1 MKKLL
6 LIFFLSFS
14 VSIVFFACK
23 KYAKDPGELSGDA
36 KLAGVKAALACTF
49 ETLSGN
55 ITSSRTLSSTT
66 VYKLDGCV
74 TVKTGATLTIP
85 AGTLLLGMKTPT
97 AGGKSALIVEKGAKL
112 NINGTSSAP
121 VIFTSDQNAGSR
133 NPGDWVGVRIFGQAP
148 NNNAN
153 ALNVD
158 MGCAIY
164 SGGGTINADN
174 SGTMQYF
181 QIHYAGAQATS
192 GDFSQASIMLNS
204 LGTGTTID
212 HLQISNTLNDGM
224 AVFGGLVKIAN
235 VASYNAD
242 RTDFRYEFGY
252 RGNSQ
257 FLASMRL
264 NNAAIPSND
273 AFGIFVINNRFT
285 PGNAPVTNPVISNA
299 TILGPNSC
307 GNATVN
313 SRFREAVRISN
324 SAGAKLYN
332 NVLSSW
338 NTTTTP
344 SGFNIDNGTSIA
356 KTATNDLQF
365 SYNSFHQ
372 SGATPYAAGAAWTSA
387 CESSI
392 ALWITGAGGL
402 PCDESGNQFS
412 VSTLGYN
419 SSFCSNFCSGFS
431 QNFTLGMTTLS
442 SPNYS
447 WDTGGQFSHPTYRG
461 AFGATDWTLGWT
473 DWCPGSHN
481 YCN

>member
-6 LIFFLSFS
+6 LIFLFATTSSF
-14 VSIVFFACK
+14 VFFACK
-23 KYAKDPGELSGDA
+23 KYSKDPGELSSNP
-36 KLAGVKAALACTF
+36 KLSEAKAALACTF
-49 ETLSGN
+49 ETLTGN
-55 ITSSRTLSSTT
+55 ITANRTLSATT

-74 TVKTGATLTIP
+74 TVKSGATLTIP

-97 AGGKSALIVEKGAKL
+97 GGGKSALIVEKGAKL
-112 NINGTSSAP
+112 NINGTSSNP
-121 VIFTSDQNAGSR
+121 VIFTSDQNVGSR
-133 NPGDWVGVRIFGQAP
+133 NPGDWVGLRIFGQAP

-164 SGGGTINADN
+164 SGGGTISADN

-181 QIHYAGAQATS
+181 QVHYAGSQATS
-192 GDFSQASIMLNS
+192 GDFSQAGVMLNS
-204 LGTGTTID
+204 VGTGTTFD
-212 HLQISNTLNDGM
+212 HVQISNTLNDGM
-224 AVFGGLVKIAN
+224 ALFGGLVKVTN

-252 RGNSQ
+252 KGNSQ
-257 FLASMRL
+257 FLAAMRL
-264 NNAAIPSND
+264 NNAAIPTAD
-273 AFGIFVINNRFT
+273 AYGVDVINNRFVSGST
-285 PGNAPVTNPVISNA
+285 PVTQPSISNI
-299 TILGPNSC
+299 TTLGPNSC
-307 GNATVN
+307 NSAAVN
-313 SRFREAVRISN
+313 IRFRNAIRIADGAAAKIYN
-324 SAGAKLYN
+324 S
-332 NVLSSW
+332 VLSSW
-338 NTTTTP
+338 NTGITS
-344 SGFNIDNGTSIA
+344 SGFRIESSASVA

-365 SYNSFHQ
+365 SYNSFNQ
-372 SGATPYAAGAAWTSA
+372 SGATPYISTTTWTSA

-419 SSFCSNFCSGFS
+419 SSFCSNFCSSFT

-442 SPNYS
+442 SPNFS
-447 WDTGGQFSHPTYRG
+447 WDTGSQFSHPNYRG
-461 AFGATDWTLGWT
+461 AFGSTDWTLGWT